1 MGRTSHELGHV
12 TRPPSPDAPH
22 AIVDL
27 GALRANV
34 AALRAR
40 LAPGARVMA
49 AVKADAYGHGVARV
63 APALA
68 AVVDAFG
75 VATAEEALDLRAL
88 GIAQDV
94 LVFGPVRARIA
105 ELVAADVALTVA
117 GREDLEAI
125 ARAGAGGA
133 ARVHLKVDTG
143 MGRVGTPVGARNDA
157 LGAGRIRAVDLAA
170 AIDRGPTSRLAGVW
184 SHLASADEPDAAFAG
199 SATDAQIA
207 AFHEVLQA
215 LERSSLRPPLAHLA
229 NSAGIIARPDA
240 QFDLVRPGIAVYG
253 QPPSPHVAGLAP
265 ELRPALT
272 LDAPVTF
279 VKRVPAGT
287 PIGYGGS
294 WTAERAT
301 VVATV
306 RLGYADGYP
315 RSLSSKGLATL
326 GDRTARVAG
335 RVCMDQVML
344 DVGPDADVAVGDRAV
359 FVGGAGPSATAVA
372 AAAGSFVYELVAG
385 LGARVAR
392 RYVG

>member
-1 MGRTSHELGHV
+1 MSRA
-12 TRPPSPDAPH
+12 PSPDAPH

-27 GALRANV
+27 GALVANV
-34 AALRAR
+34 AVLRAR
-40 LAPGARVMA
+40 TAPGTRLMA

-68 AVVDAFG
+68 PVVDAFG
-75 VATAEEALDLRAL
+75 VATAEEALELRAL
-88 GIAQDV
+88 GVDRDV

-117 GREDLEAI
+117 GLEDLEAI
-125 ARAGAGGA
+125 ARAAAAGP

-143 MGRVGTPVGARNDA
+143 MGRLGTPVGHGSDA
-157 LGAGRIRAVDLAA
+157 AGSGLRAAVDLAA
-170 AIDRGPTSRLAGVW
+170 AVDRSRATRLEGVW
-184 SHLASADEPDAAFAG
+184 SHLATADDADAARPG
-199 SATDAQIA
+199 SGTDGQLA
-207 AFHEVLQA
+207 AFQTVLQA
-215 LERSSLRPPLAHLA
+215 LDRAGLRPPVAHLA
-229 NSAGIIARPDA
+229 NSAGVLARSDA

-253 QPPSPHVAGLAP
+253 QPPSAHVAGIAP

-279 VKRVPAGT
+279 VKRVPRGA
-287 PIGYGGS
+287 PIGYGAS

-315 RSLSSKGLATL
+315 RALSSQGLATL
-326 GDRTARVAG
+326 GGRAARVAG
-335 RVCMDQVML
+335 RVCMDQTML
-344 DVGPDADVAVGDRAV
+344 DVGPGADVAVGDRAV
-359 FVGGAGPSATAVA
+359 FVGGAGPSAVAVA
-372 AAAGSFVYELVAG
+372 EAAGSFVYELITG
-385 LGARVAR
+385 LGARVER

>member
-1 MGRTSHELGHV
+1 MS
-12 TRPPSPDAPH
+12 RPPSLDAPH

-27 GALRANV
+27 AALAANV

-40 LAPGARVMA
+40 LAPGTRLMA

-63 APALA
+63 APVLA
-68 AVVDAFG
+68 AAVDAFG
-75 VATAEEALDLRAL
+75 VATAEEALELRAL
-88 GIAQDV
+88 GMAQDV
-94 LVFGPVRARIA
+94 LVFGPVRSRIA
-105 ELVAADVALTVA
+105 ELVAADVALTIA
-117 GREDLEAI
+117 GPEDLAAI
-125 ARAGAGGA
+125 ARAAAPGR

-143 MGRVGTPVGARNDA
+143 MGRLGTPVGARSDP
-157 LGAGRIRAVDLAA
+157 AGSGLRTTVELAA
-170 AIDRGPTSRLAGVW
+170 AVDRGRASRLEGVW
-184 SHLASADEPDAAFAG
+184 SHLATADDPDAAVAG
-199 SATDAQIA
+199 SSTDAQIA

-215 LERSSLRPPLAHLA
+215 LERSALRPPVAHLA

-279 VKRVPAGT
+279 VKRLPAGA
-287 PIGYGGS
+287 PIGYGAT

-301 VVATV
+301 VLATV

-315 RSLSSKGLATL
+315 RSLSSKGRATL
-326 GDRTARVAG
+326 GDRAVRIAG

-344 DVGPDADVAVGDRAV
+344 DVGPDADVALGDRAV
-359 FVGGAGPSATAVA
+359 FVGGTGPSAVAVA
-372 AAAGSFVYELVAG
+372 EAAGSFVYELLTG

>member
-1 MGRTSHELGHV
+1 MSRL
-12 TRPPSPDAPH
+12 PSPDAPL

-27 GALRANV
+27 GALIANV

-40 LAPGARVMA
+40 LEPGTRLMA
-49 AVKADAYGHGVARV
+49 AVKADAYGHGVVRV
-63 APALA
+63 APALS

-75 VATAEEALDLRAL
+75 VATAEEALELRAL
-88 GIAQDV
+88 GVARDL

-125 ARAGAGGA
+125 ARAAPPRP

-143 MGRVGTPVGARNDA
+143 MGRLGTPVAPRSDA
-157 LGAGRIRAVDLAA
+157 TRSGLRAAVDLAA
-170 AIDRGPTSRLAGVW
+170 AIDRGRASRLEGVW
-184 SHLASADEPDAAFAG
+184 SHLATADDPDAGAAG
-199 SATDAQIA
+199 SATEVQLA
-207 AFHEVLQA
+207 AFREVLQGLA
-215 LERSSLRPPLAHLA
+215 RAGLRPAVAHVA
-229 NSAGIIARPDA
+229 NSAGVLARRDA

-253 QPPSPHVAGLAP
+253 QPPSPTVAGLAP
-265 ELRPALT
+265 DLRPALT

-294 WTAERAT
+294 WAAPRAT

-315 RSLSSKGLATL
+315 RSLSSKGLAAL
-326 GDRTARVAG
+326 GGRVAHVAG
-335 RVCMDQVML
+335 RVCMDQLML
-344 DVGPDADVAVGDRAV
+344 DVGPDADVTVGDRAV
-359 FVGGAGPSATAVA
+359 FVGGHGPTAVDVA
-372 AAAGSFVYELVAG
+372 YAAGSFVYELVTG

-392 RYVG
+392 RYVD

>member
-1 MGRTSHELGHV
+1 M
-12 TRPPSPDAPH
+12 TRHPAPDAPH

-27 GALRANV
+27 AALVANV
-34 AALRAR
+34 ATLRAR
-40 LAPGARVMA
+40 LAPGTRLMA
-49 AVKADAYGHGVARV
+49 AVKADAYGHGVARA

-75 VATAEEALDLRAL
+75 VATAEEALELRAL
-88 GIAQDV
+88 GLTQDV

-117 GREDLEAI
+117 DRDDLEAI
-125 ARAGAGGA
+125 ARAAAPGR

-143 MGRVGTPVGARNDA
+143 MGRLGTPVGARSDPD
-157 LGAGRIRAVDLAA
+157 GSGVRTVVELAA
-170 AIDRGPTSRLAGVW
+170 AVDRGRASRLEGVW
-184 SHLASADEPDAAFAG
+184 SHLATADEPDAGLPG
-199 SATDAQIA
+199 SGTDDQIA
-207 AFHEVLQA
+207 AFHAVLQA
-215 LERSSLRPPLAHLA
+215 LDRASLRPPVAHLA
-229 NSAGIIARPDA
+229 NSAGIVARPDA

-253 QPPSPHVAGLAP
+253 QPSSPHVAGLAP

-279 VKRVPAGT
+279 VKRVPAGS
-287 PIGYGGS
+287 PIGYGAS

-301 VVATV
+301 TIATV

-315 RSLSSKGLATL
+315 RSLSSKGLASL
-326 GDRTARVAG
+326 GGRPARVAG

-344 DVGPDADVAVGDRAV
+344 AVGPDADVAVGDRAV
-359 FVGGAGPSATAVA
+359 LVGGAGPSAVAVA
-372 AAAGSFVYELVAG
+372 DAAGSFVYELLTG
-385 LGARVAR
+385 IGRRVVR

>member
-1 MGRTSHELGHV
+1 MSRSA
-12 TRPPSPDAPH
+12 SSDAPH

-27 GALRANV
+27 TALAANV

-40 LAPGARVMA
+40 IAPGTRLMA

-63 APALA
+63 APALSA
-68 AVVDAFG
+68 FVDAFG
-75 VATAEEALDLRAL
+75 VATAEEALELRAL

-117 GREDLEAI
+117 GPDDLDAI
-125 ARAGAGGA
+125 ARAAAPGR

-143 MGRVGTPVGARNDA
+143 MGRLGTPVGAPSDA
-157 LGAGRIRAVDLAA
+157 SGSGLRTVLELAA
-170 AIDRGPTSRLAGVW
+170 AVDRGRASLLEGVW
-184 SHLASADEPDAAFAG
+184 SHLASADDPDAAVADS
-199 SATDAQIA
+199 SADAQIA
-207 AFHEVLQA
+207 AFREVLQA
-215 LERSSLRPPLAHLA
+215 LDASSLRPPMAHLA
-229 NSAGIIARPDA
+229 NSAGVIARPDA

-279 VKRVPAGT
+279 VKRLPAGA
-287 PIGYGGS
+287 PIGYGGT
-294 WTAERAT
+294 WIAQRAT
-301 VVATV
+301 VLATV

-315 RSLSSKGLATL
+315 RSLSSRGLASV
-326 GDRTARVAG
+326 GDHHARVAG

-344 DVGPDADVAVGDRAV
+344 DVGPDADVALGDRAV
-359 FVGGAGPSATAVA
+359 FVGGAGPSAVAVA
-372 AAAGSFVYELVAG
+372 EAAGSFVYELLTG